1 MPPNI
6 FIQTDHNADITRA
19 NKILDSN
26 FQHKSNVNKQNHELA
41 PGHHLVV
48 RRAEDPL
55 PGDFGS
61 LWPAAVSAAGG
72 ATPVSYARMDRANII
87 SLAVTEVQKKRA
99 QLPTKWSDSAGHP
112 SNRIHDE
119 GEEDMAQKTV
129 LIPSEVVE
137 RAIDAQAEG
146 KEDRFSLDLSRK
158 CS

>member
-1 MPPNI
+1 MV
-6 FIQTDHNADITRA
+6 
-19 NKILDSN
+19 
-26 FQHKSNVNKQNHELA
+26 KSDVNKQNHELA

-48 RRAEDPL
+48 RRPEDPL

-112 SNRIHDE
+112 SNRIRD
-119 GEEDMAQKTV
+119 GDGDEDMAQKTV

-146 KEDRFSLDLSRK
+146 KAEDRFSLDSSRE

>member
-6 FIQTDHNADITRA
+6 FIQTDHNADITRT
-19 NKILDSN
+19 NKILDSD
-26 FQHKSNVNKQNHELA
+26 FQPKSNVNKQNHELA

-87 SLAVTEVQKKRA
+87 SLAVTEVQKKRE
-99 QLPTKWSDSAGHP
+99 QLPTKWSDSSRHP
-112 SNRIHDE
+112 SNRIHD
-119 GEEDMAQKTV
+119 GDDDMAQKTV

-146 KEDRFSLDLSRK
+146 KED
-158 CS
+158 

>member
-1 MPPNI
+1 M
-6 FIQTDHNADITRA
+6 DHNADIART
-19 NKILDSN
+19 NKIVDSN
-26 FQHKSNVNKQNHELA
+26 IQHKSKNVNKQNHELA

-99 QLPTKWSDSAGHP
+99 QLPTKWSDSGRHP
-112 SNRIHDE
+112 SNRIHD
-119 GEEDMAQKTV
+119 GDDDMEDMAQKTV

-146 KEDRFSLDLSRK
+146 KADRFSLDLSRE
-158 CS
+158 SS